1 LDEMQRAQWFYAVQ
15 RSGFTRYKSAPP
27 CLRTGTDREVLAV
40 WVVACVEHA
49 RAAAGGSGRQNQGW
63 HRQSVNL
70 QAFIMIRRAGEP
82 GLAPSALASLG
93 MIEESG
99 RGAPSL
105 IDGATSV
112 HEFC

>member
-1 LDEMQRAQWFYAVQ
+1 MKRSE
-15 RSGFTRYKSAPP
+15 RSGSTRYKSAPP
-27 CLRTGTDREVLAV
+27 CLPTGTDREVLAV

-49 RAAAGGSGRQNQGW
+49 RAAAGAQVVKIKDGI
-63 HRQSVNL
+63 VNL
-70 QAFIMIRRAGEP
+70 KAFIMIRRAGEA
-82 GLAPSALASLG
+82 GFAPSALASLG

-112 HEFC
+112 HEYC

>member
-1 LDEMQRAQWFYAVQ
+1 
-15 RSGFTRYKSAPP
+15 
-27 CLRTGTDREVLAV
+27 
-40 WVVACVEHA
+40 
-49 RAAAGGSGRQNQGW
+49 
-63 HRQSVNL
+63 
-70 QAFIMIRRAGEP
+70 MIRRAGEP

-105 IDGATSV
+105 IDGANSV